1 MKTYVYNLGDMQLI
15 DCLDTCSNPKG
26 LAAVNVSDSNSIMA
40 TLYVDKGFVRVRD
53 FNRDEQGEVTM
64 PVHDGMIGCLALNR
78 DGSLMATALDKGTIV
93 RLWST
98 ETH

>member
-26 LAAVNVSDSNSIMA
+26 LAAVNVSESNSIMA
-40 TLYVDKGFVRVRD
+40 TLYVDKGHVRVRD

-64 PVHDGMIGCLALNR
+64 PVHDGMIGALALNR
-78 DGSLMATALDKGTIV
+78 DGSIMATALEKGTIV